1 MALAQRRNG
10 IQASIWPGFVDA
22 MTALLLVLMFVLT
35 IFMVVQAVLRETI
48 TGQENELNEL
58 GAEFGALATAL
69 GLATSQR
76 DDLRLELGSLRAT
89 LSQAED
95 DIDARDA
102 RIRDFEARVAAL
114 LVQQSETQ
122 ARITS
127 LQGENVQ
134 ILSEKEALDLALA
147 VARDEISA
155 GEQAARLAAA
165 RREALEALI
174 ADLRAENTETT
185 ALLSQTEQAL
195 TDAQQE
201 LSDAEIAR
209 IADAQAAAA
218 LRARLEAAQDE
229 LTATTL
235 ALEAKRQE
243 AEDTLTL
250 LAATQ
255 ETRDDL
261 NARLAQALLDLE
273 QTDAK
278 LGALQDRVD
287 ADTASVQSELSALL
301 AAKLAAENEAA
312 LRLTEAQQRAALL
325 AATQE
330 TRDDL
335 NARLAQALL
344 DLEQTDAKLGALQDR
359 VDADTASVQSELSAL
374 LAAKLAAENEAA
386 LRLTEAQQRAALLA
400 EANEELSLVETQSA
414 EDQRKITLL
423 NQQIGELRS
432 QLSSLQGIL
441 DAAAEADT
449 QADIQIQTLGQNLNA
464 ALARAATEERKR
476 RRLEEAERKRLEA
489 EAVDLAKYR
498 SDFFAQLR
506 DLLDGQ
512 DGVRIEGDRFV
523 FSSEVLFAQGQAD
536 LSPDGEAE
544 IAKVARILRDIAGDI
559 PYGIDWVIRV
569 DGHTDDLPLSGLGEF
584 RNNWELSQ
592 ARALSVVLYMVNF
605 LGLPPDRLT
614 ANGFGQYQPVNPADT
629 DAARAQNR
637 RIELKLTEK

>member
-1 MALAQRRNG
+1 MALAQRRND

-58 GAEFGALATAL
+58 GAEVGALSAAL

-76 DDLRLELGSLRAT
+76 DYLRVELGSLRAT

-95 DIDARDA
+95 DIDARDS
-102 RIRDFEARVAAL
+102 RIRDFEAQVAAL
-114 LVQQSETQ
+114 LVQQSQTQ
-122 ARITS
+122 AQITA
-127 LQGENVQ
+127 LQGENAQ
-134 ILSEKEALDLALA
+134 ILSDKEALDLALA
-147 VARDEISA
+147 AARDEISA

-273 QTDAK
+273 QTDAEF
-278 LGALQDRVD
+278 GALQDRVD
-287 ADTASVQSELSALL
+287 ADTASVQAELSALL
-301 AAKLAAENEAA
+301 AAKL
-312 LRLTEAQQRAALL
+312 T
-325 AATQE
+325 
-330 TRDDL
+330 
-335 NARLAQALL
+335 
-344 DLEQTDAKLGALQDR
+344 
-359 VDADTASVQSELSAL
+359 
-374 LAAKLAAENEAA
+374 AENEAA

-400 EANEELSLVETQSA
+400 EANEELSLVEAQSA

-441 DAAAEADT
+441 DAAAEADA

-536 LSPDGEAE
+536 LSADGEAE

-559 PYGIDWVIRV
+559 PDGIDWVIRV
-569 DGHTDDLPLSGLGEF
+569 DGHTDDIPLSGLGEF

-605 LGLPPDRLT
+605 LGLPPDRLA

-629 DAARAQNR
+629 DVARAQNR

>member
-58 GAEFGALATAL
+58 GAEVGALSAAL

-76 DDLRLELGSLRAT
+76 DDLRVELGSLRAT

-102 RIRDFEARVAAL
+102 RIRDFEAQVAAL
-114 LVQQSETQ
+114 LVQQSQTQ
-122 ARITS
+122 AQITA
-127 LQGENVQ
+127 LQGENAQ
-134 ILSEKEALDLALA
+134 ILSDKEALDLALA
-147 VARDEISA
+147 AARDEISA

-243 AEDTLTL
+243 AEDTLTV

-273 QTDAK
+273 QTDAE

-287 ADTASVQSELSALL
+287 ADAASVQA
-301 AAKLAAENEAA
+301 
-312 LRLTEAQQRAALL
+312 
-325 AATQE
+325 
-330 TRDDL
+330 
-335 NARLAQALL
+335 
-344 DLEQTDAKLGALQDR
+344 
-359 VDADTASVQSELSAL
+359 ELSAL

-400 EANEELSLVETQSA
+400 EANEELSVFEAQSA

-441 DAAAEADT
+441 DAAAEADA

-536 LSPDGEAE
+536 LSADGEAE

-559 PYGIDWVIRV
+559 PDGIDWVIRV
-569 DGHTDDLPLSGLGEF
+569 DGHTDDIPLSGLGEF

-605 LGLPPDRLT
+605 LGLPPDRLA

>member
-58 GAEFGALATAL
+58 GAEVGALSAAL

-76 DDLRLELGSLRAT
+76 DDLRVELGSLRAT

-102 RIRDFEARVAAL
+102 RIRDFEAQVAAL
-114 LVQQSETQ
+114 LVQQSQTQ
-122 ARITS
+122 AQITA
-127 LQGENVQ
+127 LQGENAQ
-134 ILSEKEALDLALA
+134 ILSDKEALDLALA
-147 VARDEISA
+147 AARDEISA

-243 AEDTLTL
+243 AEDTLTV

-273 QTDAK
+273 QTDAE

-287 ADTASVQSELSALL
+287 ADAASVQAELSALL
-301 AAKLAAENEAA
+301 AAKLAAEN
-312 LRLTEAQQRAALL
+312 Q
-325 AATQE
+325 
-330 TRDDL
+330 
-335 NARLAQALL
+335 
-344 DLEQTDAKLGALQDR
+344 
-359 VDADTASVQSELSAL
+359 
-374 LAAKLAAENEAA
+374 AA

-400 EANEELSLVETQSA
+400 EANEELSVVEAQSA

-441 DAAAEADT
+441 DAAAEADA

-536 LSPDGEAE
+536 LSADGEAE

-559 PYGIDWVIRV
+559 PDGIDWVIRV
-569 DGHTDDLPLSGLGEF
+569 DGHTDDIPLSGLGEF

-605 LGLPPDRLT
+605 LGLPPDRLA

>member
-48 TGQENELNEL
+48 TGQENELSEL
-58 GAEFGALATAL
+58 GAEVGALSAAL

-76 DDLRLELGSLRAT
+76 DDLRVELGSLRAT

-102 RIRDFEARVAAL
+102 RIRDFEAQVAAL
-114 LVQQSETQ
+114 LVQQSQTQ
-122 ARITS
+122 AQITA
-127 LQGENVQ
+127 LQGENAQ
-134 ILSEKEALDLALA
+134 ILSDKEALDLALA
-147 VARDEISA
+147 AARDEISA

-165 RREALEALI
+165 RRDALEALI

-243 AEDTLTL
+243 AEDTLTV

-255 ETRDDL
+255 QTRDDL

-273 QTDAK
+273 QTDAE

-287 ADTASVQSELSALL
+287 ADTASVQA
-301 AAKLAAENEAA
+301 
-312 LRLTEAQQRAALL
+312 
-325 AATQE
+325 
-330 TRDDL
+330 
-335 NARLAQALL
+335 
-344 DLEQTDAKLGALQDR
+344 
-359 VDADTASVQSELSAL
+359 ELSAL

-400 EANEELSLVETQSA
+400 EANEELSVVEAQSA

-441 DAAAEADT
+441 DAAAEADA

-536 LSPDGEAE
+536 LSADGEAE

-559 PYGIDWVIRV
+559 PDGIDWVIRV
-569 DGHTDDLPLSGLGEF
+569 DGHTDDIPLSGLGEF

-605 LGLPPDRLT
+605 LGLPPDRLA

-629 DAARAQNR
+629 DVARAQNR

>member
-48 TGQENELNEL
+48 TGQENELSEL
-58 GAEFGALATAL
+58 GAEVGALSAAL

-76 DDLRLELGSLRAT
+76 DDLRVELGSLRAT

-95 DIDARDA
+95 DIDARDS
-102 RIRDFEARVAAL
+102 RIRDFEAQVAAL
-114 LVQQSETQ
+114 LVQQSQTQ
-122 ARITS
+122 AQITA
-127 LQGENVQ
+127 LQGENAQ
-134 ILSEKEALDLALA
+134 ILSDKEALDLALA
-147 VARDEISA
+147 AARDEISA

-273 QTDAK
+273 QTDAEF
-278 LGALQDRVD
+278 GALQDRVD
-287 ADTASVQSELSALL
+287 ADTASVQAELSALL
-301 AAKLAAENEAA
+301 AAKL
-312 LRLTEAQQRAALL
+312 T
-325 AATQE
+325 
-330 TRDDL
+330 
-335 NARLAQALL
+335 
-344 DLEQTDAKLGALQDR
+344 
-359 VDADTASVQSELSAL
+359 
-374 LAAKLAAENEAA
+374 AENEAA

-400 EANEELSLVETQSA
+400 EANEELSLVEAQSA

-441 DAAAEADT
+441 DAAAEADA

-536 LSPDGEAE
+536 LSADGEAE

-559 PYGIDWVIRV
+559 PDGIDWVIRV
-569 DGHTDDLPLSGLGEF
+569 DGHTDDIPLSGLGEF

-605 LGLPPDRLT
+605 LGLPPDRLA

-629 DAARAQNR
+629 DVARAQNR

>member
-58 GAEFGALATAL
+58 GAEVGALSAAL

-76 DDLRLELGSLRAT
+76 DDLRVEVGSLRAT

-102 RIRDFEARVAAL
+102 RIRDFEAQVAAL
-114 LVQQSETQ
+114 LVQQSQTQ
-122 ARITS
+122 AQITA
-127 LQGENVQ
+127 LQGENAQ
-134 ILSEKEALDLALA
+134 ILSDKEALDLALA
-147 VARDEISA
+147 AARDEISA

-185 ALLSQTEQAL
+185 ALLGQTEQAL

-243 AEDTLTL
+243 AEDTLTV

-273 QTDAK
+273 QTDAE

-287 ADTASVQSELSALL
+287 ADAASVQAELSALL
-301 AAKLAAENEAA
+301 AAKLAAENEA
-312 LRLTEAQQRAALL
+312 
-325 AATQE
+325 
-330 TRDDL
+330 
-335 NARLAQALL
+335 
-344 DLEQTDAKLGALQDR
+344 
-359 VDADTASVQSELSAL
+359 V
-374 LAAKLAAENEAA
+374 

-400 EANEELSLVETQSA
+400 EANEELSVVEAQSA

-441 DAAAEADT
+441 DAAAEADA

-536 LSPDGEAE
+536 LSADGEAE

-559 PYGIDWVIRV
+559 PDGIDWVIRV
-569 DGHTDDLPLSGLGEF
+569 DGHTDDIPLSGLGEF

-605 LGLPPDRLT
+605 LGLPPDRLA

>member
-48 TGQENELNEL
+48 TGQENELSEL
-58 GAEFGALATAL
+58 GAEVGALSAAL

-76 DDLRLELGSLRAT
+76 DYLRVELGSLRAT

-95 DIDARDA
+95 DIDARDS
-102 RIRDFEARVAAL
+102 RIRDFEAQVAAL
-114 LVQQSETQ
+114 LVQQSQTQ
-122 ARITS
+122 AQITA
-127 LQGENVQ
+127 LQGENAQ
-134 ILSEKEALDLALA
+134 ILSDKEALDLALA
-147 VARDEISA
+147 AARDEISA

-165 RREALEALI
+165 RRDALEALI

-261 NARLAQALLDLE
+261 NARLAQALLNLE
-273 QTDAK
+273 QTDAEF
-278 LGALQDRVD
+278 GALQDRVD
-287 ADTASVQSELSALL
+287 ADTASVQAELSALL
-301 AAKLAAENEAA
+301 AAKL
-312 LRLTEAQQRAALL
+312 T
-325 AATQE
+325 
-330 TRDDL
+330 
-335 NARLAQALL
+335 
-344 DLEQTDAKLGALQDR
+344 
-359 VDADTASVQSELSAL
+359 
-374 LAAKLAAENEAA
+374 AENEAA

-400 EANEELSLVETQSA
+400 EANEELSLVEAQSA

-441 DAAAEADT
+441 DAAAEADA

-536 LSPDGEAE
+536 LSADGEAE

-559 PYGIDWVIRV
+559 PDGIDWVIRV
-569 DGHTDDLPLSGLGEF
+569 DGHTDDIPLSGLGEF

-605 LGLPPDRLT
+605 LGLPPDRLA

-629 DAARAQNR
+629 DVARAQNR

>member
-48 TGQENELNEL
+48 TGQENELSEL
-58 GAEFGALATAL
+58 GAEVGALSAAL

-76 DDLRLELGSLRAT
+76 DYLRVELGSLRAT

-95 DIDARDA
+95 DIDARDS
-102 RIRDFEARVAAL
+102 RIRDFEAQVAAL
-114 LVQQSETQ
+114 LVQQSQTQ
-122 ARITS
+122 AQITA
-127 LQGENVQ
+127 LQGENAQ
-134 ILSEKEALDLALA
+134 ILSDKEALDLALA
-147 VARDEISA
+147 AARDEISA

-273 QTDAK
+273 QTDAEF
-278 LGALQDRVD
+278 GALQDRVD
-287 ADTASVQSELSALL
+287 ADTASVQAELSALL
-301 AAKLAAENEAA
+301 AAKL
-312 LRLTEAQQRAALL
+312 T
-325 AATQE
+325 
-330 TRDDL
+330 
-335 NARLAQALL
+335 
-344 DLEQTDAKLGALQDR
+344 
-359 VDADTASVQSELSAL
+359 
-374 LAAKLAAENEAA
+374 AENEAA

-400 EANEELSLVETQSA
+400 EANEELSLVEAQSA

-441 DAAAEADT
+441 DAAAEADA

-536 LSPDGEAE
+536 LSADGEAE

-559 PYGIDWVIRV
+559 PDGIDWVIRV
-569 DGHTDDLPLSGLGEF
+569 DGHTDDIPLSGLGEF

-605 LGLPPDRLT
+605 LGLPPDRLA

-629 DAARAQNR
+629 DVARAQNR

>member
-58 GAEFGALATAL
+58 GAEVGALSAAL

-76 DDLRLELGSLRAT
+76 DDLRVELGSLRAT

-102 RIRDFEARVAAL
+102 RIRDFEAQVAAL
-114 LVQQSETQ
+114 LVQQSQTQ
-122 ARITS
+122 AQITA
-127 LQGENVQ
+127 LQGENAQ
-134 ILSEKEALDLALA
+134 ILSDKEALDLALA
-147 VARDEISA
+147 AARDEISA

-243 AEDTLTL
+243 AEDTLTV

-273 QTDAK
+273 QTDAE

-287 ADTASVQSELSALL
+287 ADAGSVQA
-301 AAKLAAENEAA
+301 
-312 LRLTEAQQRAALL
+312 
-325 AATQE
+325 
-330 TRDDL
+330 
-335 NARLAQALL
+335 
-344 DLEQTDAKLGALQDR
+344 
-359 VDADTASVQSELSAL
+359 ELSAL

-400 EANEELSLVETQSA
+400 EANEELSVFEAQSA

-441 DAAAEADT
+441 DAAAEADA

-536 LSPDGEAE
+536 LSADGEAE

-559 PYGIDWVIRV
+559 PDGIDWVIRV
-569 DGHTDDLPLSGLGEF
+569 DGHTDDIPLSGLGEF

-605 LGLPPDRLT
+605 LGLPPDRLA

>member
-325 AATQE
+325 A
-330 TRDDL
+330 
-335 NARLAQALL
+335 
-344 DLEQTDAKLGALQDR
+344 
-359 VDADTASVQSELSAL
+359 
-374 LAAKLAAENEAA
+374 
-386 LRLTEAQQRAALLA
+386 

-441 DAAAEADT
+441 DAAAEADA

-559 PYGIDWVIRV
+559 PDGIDWVIRV

-592 ARALSVVLYMVNF
+592 ARALSVVLHMVNF

>member
-58 GAEFGALATAL
+58 GAEVGALSAAL

-76 DDLRLELGSLRAT
+76 DDLRVEVGSLRAT

-102 RIRDFEARVAAL
+102 RIRDFEAQVAAL
-114 LVQQSETQ
+114 LVQQSQTQ
-122 ARITS
+122 AQITV
-127 LQGENVQ
+127 LQGENTQ
-134 ILSEKEALDLALA
+134 ILSDKEALDLALA
-147 VARDEISA
+147 AARDEISA

-185 ALLSQTEQAL
+185 ALLGQTEQAL

-243 AEDTLTL
+243 AEDTLTV

-273 QTDAK
+273 QTDAE

-287 ADTASVQSELSALL
+287 ADAASVQAELSALL
-301 AAKLAAENEAA
+301 AAKLAAENEA
-312 LRLTEAQQRAALL
+312 
-325 AATQE
+325 
-330 TRDDL
+330 
-335 NARLAQALL
+335 
-344 DLEQTDAKLGALQDR
+344 
-359 VDADTASVQSELSAL
+359 V
-374 LAAKLAAENEAA
+374 

-400 EANEELSLVETQSA
+400 EANEELSVVEAQSA

-441 DAAAEADT
+441 DAAAEADA

-536 LSPDGEAE
+536 LSADGEAE

-559 PYGIDWVIRV
+559 PDGIDWVIRV
-569 DGHTDDLPLSGLGEF
+569 DGHTDDIPLSGLGEF

-605 LGLPPDRLT
+605 LGLPPDRLA

>member
-58 GAEFGALATAL
+58 GAEVGALSAAL

-76 DDLRLELGSLRAT
+76 DDLRVELGSLRAT

-102 RIRDFEARVAAL
+102 RIRDFEAQVAAL
-114 LVQQSETQ
+114 LVQQSQTQ
-122 ARITS
+122 AQITA
-127 LQGENVQ
+127 LQGENAQ
-134 ILSEKEALDLALA
+134 ILSDKEALDLALA
-147 VARDEISA
+147 AARDEISA

-243 AEDTLTL
+243 AEDTLTV

-273 QTDAK
+273 QTDAE

-287 ADTASVQSELSALL
+287 ADAASVQAELSALL
-301 AAKLAAENEAA
+301 AAKLAAENEA
-312 LRLTEAQQRAALL
+312 
-325 AATQE
+325 
-330 TRDDL
+330 
-335 NARLAQALL
+335 
-344 DLEQTDAKLGALQDR
+344 
-359 VDADTASVQSELSAL
+359 V
-374 LAAKLAAENEAA
+374 

-400 EANEELSLVETQSA
+400 EANEELSVVEAQSA

-441 DAAAEADT
+441 DAAAEADA

-536 LSPDGEAE
+536 LSADGEAE

-559 PYGIDWVIRV
+559 PDGIDWVIRV
-569 DGHTDDLPLSGLGEF
+569 DGHTDDIPLSGLGEF

-605 LGLPPDRLT
+605 LGLPPDRLA

>member
-58 GAEFGALATAL
+58 GAEVGALSAAL

-76 DDLRLELGSLRAT
+76 DDLRVEVGSLRAT

-102 RIRDFEARVAAL
+102 RIRDFEAQVAAL
-114 LVQQSETQ
+114 LVQQSQTQ
-122 ARITS
+122 AQITV
-127 LQGENVQ
+127 LQGENTQ
-134 ILSEKEALDLALA
+134 ILSDKEALDLALA
-147 VARDEISA
+147 AARDEISA

-185 ALLSQTEQAL
+185 ALLGQTEQAL

-243 AEDTLTL
+243 AEDTLTV

-273 QTDAK
+273 QTDAE

-287 ADTASVQSELSALL
+287 ADAASVQA
-301 AAKLAAENEAA
+301 
-312 LRLTEAQQRAALL
+312 
-325 AATQE
+325 
-330 TRDDL
+330 
-335 NARLAQALL
+335 
-344 DLEQTDAKLGALQDR
+344 
-359 VDADTASVQSELSAL
+359 ELSAL

-400 EANEELSLVETQSA
+400 EANEELSVFEAQSA

-441 DAAAEADT
+441 DAAAEADA

-536 LSPDGEAE
+536 LSADGEAE

-559 PYGIDWVIRV
+559 PDGIDWVIRV
-569 DGHTDDLPLSGLGEF
+569 DGHTDDIPLSGLGEF

-605 LGLPPDRLT
+605 LGLPPDRLA

-637 RIELKLTEK
+637 RIELKFTEK

>member
-48 TGQENELNEL
+48 TGQENELSEL
-58 GAEFGALATAL
+58 GAEVGALSAAL

-76 DDLRLELGSLRAT
+76 DDLRVELGSLRAT

-102 RIRDFEARVAAL
+102 RIRDFEAQVAAL
-114 LVQQSETQ
+114 LVQQSQTQ
-122 ARITS
+122 AQITA
-127 LQGENVQ
+127 LQGENAQ
-134 ILSEKEALDLALA
+134 ILSDKEALDLALA
-147 VARDEISA
+147 AARDEISA

-165 RREALEALI
+165 RLEALEALI

-273 QTDAK
+273 QTDAE

-287 ADTASVQSELSALL
+287 ADTASVQA
-301 AAKLAAENEAA
+301 
-312 LRLTEAQQRAALL
+312 
-325 AATQE
+325 
-330 TRDDL
+330 
-335 NARLAQALL
+335 
-344 DLEQTDAKLGALQDR
+344 
-359 VDADTASVQSELSAL
+359 ELSAL

-400 EANEELSLVETQSA
+400 EANEELSLVEAQSA

-441 DAAAEADT
+441 DAAAEADA

-536 LSPDGEAE
+536 LSADGEAE

-559 PYGIDWVIRV
+559 PDGIDWVIRV
-569 DGHTDDLPLSGLGEF
+569 DGHTDDIPLSGLGEF
-584 RNNWELSQ
+584 SNNWELSQ

-605 LGLPPDRLT
+605 LGLPPDRLA
-614 ANGFGQYQPVNPADT
+614 ANGFGQFQPVNPADT

>member
-48 TGQENELNEL
+48 TGQENELSEL
-58 GAEFGALATAL
+58 GAEVGALSAAL

-76 DDLRLELGSLRAT
+76 DDLRVELGSLRAT

-102 RIRDFEARVAAL
+102 RIRDFEAQVAAL
-114 LVQQSETQ
+114 LVQQSQTQ
-122 ARITS
+122 AQITA
-127 LQGENVQ
+127 LQGENAQ
-134 ILSEKEALDLALA
+134 ILSDKEALDLALA
-147 VARDEISA
+147 AARDEISA

-165 RREALEALI
+165 RLEALEALI
-174 ADLRAENTETT
+174 ADLRAENTETI

-218 LRARLEAAQDE
+218 LRARLATAQDE

-273 QTDAK
+273 QTDAE

-287 ADTASVQSELSALL
+287 ADTASVQA
-301 AAKLAAENEAA
+301 
-312 LRLTEAQQRAALL
+312 
-325 AATQE
+325 
-330 TRDDL
+330 
-335 NARLAQALL
+335 
-344 DLEQTDAKLGALQDR
+344 
-359 VDADTASVQSELSAL
+359 ELSAL

-400 EANEELSLVETQSA
+400 EANEELSLVEAQSA

-441 DAAAEADT
+441 DAAAEADA

-536 LSPDGEAE
+536 LSADGEAE

-559 PYGIDWVIRV
+559 PDGIDWVIRV
-569 DGHTDDLPLSGLGEF
+569 DGHTDDIPLSGLGEF
-584 RNNWELSQ
+584 SNNWELSQ

-605 LGLPPDRLT
+605 LGLPPDRLA
-614 ANGFGQYQPVNPADT
+614 ANGFGQFQPVNPADT

>member
-58 GAEFGALATAL
+58 GAEVGALSAAL

-76 DDLRLELGSLRAT
+76 DDLRVEVGSLRAT

-102 RIRDFEARVAAL
+102 RIRDFEAQVAAL
-114 LVQQSETQ
+114 LVQQSQTQ
-122 ARITS
+122 AQITA
-127 LQGENVQ
+127 LQGENAQ
-134 ILSEKEALDLALA
+134 ILSDKEALDLALA
-147 VARDEISA
+147 AARDEISA

-243 AEDTLTL
+243 AEDTLTV

-273 QTDAK
+273 QTDAE

-287 ADTASVQSELSALL
+287 ADAASVQAELSALL
-301 AAKLAAENEAA
+301 AAKLAAENEA
-312 LRLTEAQQRAALL
+312 
-325 AATQE
+325 
-330 TRDDL
+330 
-335 NARLAQALL
+335 
-344 DLEQTDAKLGALQDR
+344 
-359 VDADTASVQSELSAL
+359 V
-374 LAAKLAAENEAA
+374 

-400 EANEELSLVETQSA
+400 EANEELSVVEAQSA

-441 DAAAEADT
+441 DAAAEADA

-512 DGVRIEGDRFV
+512 DGGRIEGDRFV

-536 LSPDGEAE
+536 LSADGEAE

-559 PYGIDWVIRV
+559 PDGIDWVIRV
-569 DGHTDDLPLSGLGEF
+569 DGHTDDIPLSGLGEF

-605 LGLPPDRLT
+605 LGLPPDRLA

>member
-48 TGQENELNEL
+48 TGQENELSEL
-58 GAEFGALATAL
+58 GAEVGALSAAL

-76 DDLRLELGSLRAT
+76 DDLRVELGSLRAT

-102 RIRDFEARVAAL
+102 RIRDFEAQVAAL
-114 LVQQSETQ
+114 LVQQSQTQ
-122 ARITS
+122 AQITA
-127 LQGENVQ
+127 LQSENAQ
-134 ILSEKEALDLALA
+134 ILSDKEALDLALA
-147 VARDEISA
+147 AARDEISA

-165 RREALEALI
+165 RRDALEALI

-261 NARLAQALLDLE
+261 NARLAQALLNLE
-273 QTDAK
+273 QTDAEF
-278 LGALQDRVD
+278 GALQNRVD
-287 ADTASVQSELSALL
+287 ADTASVQAELSALL
-301 AAKLAAENEAA
+301 AAKL
-312 LRLTEAQQRAALL
+312 T
-325 AATQE
+325 
-330 TRDDL
+330 
-335 NARLAQALL
+335 
-344 DLEQTDAKLGALQDR
+344 
-359 VDADTASVQSELSAL
+359 
-374 LAAKLAAENEAA
+374 AENEAA

-400 EANEELSLVETQSA
+400 EANKELSLVEAQSA

-441 DAAAEADT
+441 DAAAEADA

-536 LSPDGEAE
+536 LSADGEAE

-559 PYGIDWVIRV
+559 PDGIDWVIRV
-569 DGHTDDLPLSGLGEF
+569 DGHTDDIPLSGLGEF

-605 LGLPPDRLT
+605 LGLPPDRLA

-629 DAARAQNR
+629 DVARAQNR

>member
-58 GAEFGALATAL
+58 GAEVGALSAAL

-76 DDLRLELGSLRAT
+76 DDLRVELGSLRAT

-95 DIDARDA
+95 DIDAQDA
-102 RIRDFEARVAAL
+102 RIRDFEAQVAAL
-114 LVQQSETQ
+114 LVQQSQTQ
-122 ARITS
+122 AQITA
-127 LQGENVQ
+127 LKGENAQ
-134 ILSEKEALDLALA
+134 ILSDKEALDLALA
-147 VARDEISA
+147 AARDEISA

-185 ALLSQTEQAL
+185 ALLSQTEQDL

-243 AEDTLTL
+243 AEDTLTV

-255 ETRDDL
+255 QTRDDL

-273 QTDAK
+273 QTDAE

-287 ADTASVQSELSALL
+287 ADTASVQA
-301 AAKLAAENEAA
+301 
-312 LRLTEAQQRAALL
+312 
-325 AATQE
+325 
-330 TRDDL
+330 
-335 NARLAQALL
+335 
-344 DLEQTDAKLGALQDR
+344 
-359 VDADTASVQSELSAL
+359 ELSAL

-400 EANEELSLVETQSA
+400 EANEELSVVEAQSA

-441 DAAAEADT
+441 DAAAEADA

-476 RRLEEAERKRLEA
+476 RSLEEAERKRLEA

-536 LSPDGEAE
+536 LSADGEAE
-544 IAKVARILRDIAGDI
+544 IAKVARILRNIAGDI
-559 PYGIDWVIRV
+559 PDGIDWVIRV
-569 DGHTDDLPLSGLGEF
+569 DGHTDDIPLSGLGEF

-605 LGLPPDRLT
+605 LGLPPDRLA

>member
-58 GAEFGALATAL
+58 GAEVGALSAAL

-76 DDLRLELGSLRAT
+76 DDLRVELGSLRAT

-102 RIRDFEARVAAL
+102 RIRDFEAQVAAL
-114 LVQQSETQ
+114 LVQQSQTQ
-122 ARITS
+122 AQITA
-127 LQGENVQ
+127 LKGENAQ
-134 ILSEKEALDLALA
+134 ILSDKEALDLALA
-147 VARDEISA
+147 AARDEISA

-185 ALLSQTEQAL
+185 ALLGQTEQAL

-243 AEDTLTL
+243 AEDTLTV

-273 QTDAK
+273 QTDAE

-287 ADTASVQSELSALL
+287 ADAASVQAELSALL
-301 AAKLAAENEAA
+301 AAKLAAENEA
-312 LRLTEAQQRAALL
+312 
-325 AATQE
+325 
-330 TRDDL
+330 
-335 NARLAQALL
+335 
-344 DLEQTDAKLGALQDR
+344 
-359 VDADTASVQSELSAL
+359 V
-374 LAAKLAAENEAA
+374 

-400 EANEELSLVETQSA
+400 EANEELSVVEAQSA

-441 DAAAEADT
+441 DAAAEADA

-536 LSPDGEAE
+536 LSADGEAE

-559 PYGIDWVIRV
+559 PDGIDWVIRV
-569 DGHTDDLPLSGLGEF
+569 DGHTDDIPLSGLGEF

-605 LGLPPDRLT
+605 LGLPPDRLA

>member
-58 GAEFGALATAL
+58 GAEVGALSAAL

-76 DDLRLELGSLRAT
+76 DDLRVELGSLRAT

-102 RIRDFEARVAAL
+102 RIRDFEAQVAAL
-114 LVQQSETQ
+114 LVQQSQTQ
-122 ARITS
+122 AQITA
-127 LQGENVQ
+127 LQGENAQ
-134 ILSEKEALDLALA
+134 ILSDKEALDLALA
-147 VARDEISA
+147 AARDEISA

-165 RREALEALI
+165 RRDALEALI
-174 ADLRAENTETT
+174 TDLRAENTETI
-185 ALLSQTEQAL
+185 ALLGQTEQAL

-218 LRARLEAAQDE
+218 LRARLEVAQDE

-243 AEDTLTL
+243 AEDTLTV

-273 QTDAK
+273 QTDAE

-287 ADTASVQSELSALL
+287 ADAASVQAELSALL
-301 AAKLAAENEAA
+301 AAKLAAEN
-312 LRLTEAQQRAALL
+312 Q
-325 AATQE
+325 
-330 TRDDL
+330 
-335 NARLAQALL
+335 
-344 DLEQTDAKLGALQDR
+344 
-359 VDADTASVQSELSAL
+359 
-374 LAAKLAAENEAA
+374 AA

-400 EANEELSLVETQSA
+400 EANEELSVVEAQSA

-441 DAAAEADT
+441 DAAAEADA

-536 LSPDGEAE
+536 LSADGEAE
-544 IAKVARILRDIAGDI
+544 IAKVARILRDISGDI
-559 PYGIDWVIRV
+559 PDGIDWVIRV
-569 DGHTDDLPLSGLGEF
+569 DGHTDDIPLSGLGEF

-605 LGLPPDRLT
+605 LGLPPDRLA

>member
-58 GAEFGALATAL
+58 GAEVGALSAAL

-76 DDLRLELGSLRAT
+76 DDLRVEVGSLRAT

-102 RIRDFEARVAAL
+102 RIRDFEAQVAAL
-114 LVQQSETQ
+114 LVQQSQTQ
-122 ARITS
+122 AQITV
-127 LQGENVQ
+127 LQGENTQ
-134 ILSEKEALDLALA
+134 ILSDKEALDLALA
-147 VARDEISA
+147 AARDEISA

-185 ALLSQTEQAL
+185 ALLGQTEQAL

-243 AEDTLTL
+243 AEDTLTV

-273 QTDAK
+273 QTDAE

-287 ADTASVQSELSALL
+287 ADAACVQAELSALL
-301 AAKLAAENEAA
+301 AAKLAAENEA
-312 LRLTEAQQRAALL
+312 
-325 AATQE
+325 
-330 TRDDL
+330 
-335 NARLAQALL
+335 
-344 DLEQTDAKLGALQDR
+344 
-359 VDADTASVQSELSAL
+359 V
-374 LAAKLAAENEAA
+374 

-400 EANEELSLVETQSA
+400 EANEELSVVEAQSA

-441 DAAAEADT
+441 DAAAEADA

-536 LSPDGEAE
+536 LSADGEAE

-559 PYGIDWVIRV
+559 PDGIDWVIRV
-569 DGHTDDLPLSGLGEF
+569 DGHTDDIPLSGLGEF

-605 LGLPPDRLT
+605 LGLPPDRLA

>member
-58 GAEFGALATAL
+58 GAEVGALSAAL

-76 DDLRLELGSLRAT
+76 DDLRVELGSLRAT

-102 RIRDFEARVAAL
+102 RIRDFEAQVAAL
-114 LVQQSETQ
+114 LVQQSQTQ
-122 ARITS
+122 AQITA
-127 LQGENVQ
+127 LQGENAQ
-134 ILSEKEALDLALA
+134 ILSDKEALDLALA
-147 VARDEISA
+147 AARDEISA

-174 ADLRAENTETT
+174 ANLRAENTETT
-185 ALLSQTEQAL
+185 ALLGQTEQAL

-243 AEDTLTL
+243 AEDTLTV

-273 QTDAK
+273 QTDAE

-287 ADTASVQSELSALL
+287 ADAASVQA
-301 AAKLAAENEAA
+301 
-312 LRLTEAQQRAALL
+312 
-325 AATQE
+325 
-330 TRDDL
+330 
-335 NARLAQALL
+335 
-344 DLEQTDAKLGALQDR
+344 
-359 VDADTASVQSELSAL
+359 ELSAL

-400 EANEELSLVETQSA
+400 EANEELSVVEAQSA

-441 DAAAEADT
+441 DAAAEADA

-536 LSPDGEAE
+536 LSADGEAE

-559 PYGIDWVIRV
+559 PDGIDWVIRV
-569 DGHTDDLPLSGLGEF
+569 DGHTDDIPLSGLGEF

-605 LGLPPDRLT
+605 LGLPPDRLA

>member
-58 GAEFGALATAL
+58 GAEVGALSAAL

-76 DDLRLELGSLRAT
+76 DDLRVEVGSLRAT

-102 RIRDFEARVAAL
+102 RIRDFEAQVAAL
-114 LVQQSETQ
+114 LVQQSQTQ
-122 ARITS
+122 AQITV
-127 LQGENVQ
+127 LQGENTQ
-134 ILSEKEALDLALA
+134 ILSDKEALDLALA
-147 VARDEISA
+147 AARDEISA

-185 ALLSQTEQAL
+185 ALLGQTEQAL

-243 AEDTLTL
+243 AEDTLTV

-273 QTDAK
+273 QTDAE

-287 ADTASVQSELSALL
+287 ADAASVQAELSALL
-301 AAKLAAENEAA
+301 AAKLAAENEA
-312 LRLTEAQQRAALL
+312 
-325 AATQE
+325 
-330 TRDDL
+330 
-335 NARLAQALL
+335 
-344 DLEQTDAKLGALQDR
+344 
-359 VDADTASVQSELSAL
+359 V
-374 LAAKLAAENEAA
+374 

-400 EANEELSLVETQSA
+400 EANEELSVFEAQSA

-441 DAAAEADT
+441 DAAAEADA

-536 LSPDGEAE
+536 LSADGEAE

-559 PYGIDWVIRV
+559 PDGIDWVIRV
-569 DGHTDDLPLSGLGEF
+569 DGHTDDIPLSGLGEF

-605 LGLPPDRLT
+605 LGLPPDRLA

>member
-325 AATQE
+325 A
-330 TRDDL
+330 
-335 NARLAQALL
+335 
-344 DLEQTDAKLGALQDR
+344 
-359 VDADTASVQSELSAL
+359 
-374 LAAKLAAENEAA
+374 
-386 LRLTEAQQRAALLA
+386 

-512 DGVRIEGDRFV
+512 DGVRIAGDRFV

-559 PYGIDWVIRV
+559 PDGIDWVIRV

-605 LGLPPDRLT
+605 LDLPPDRLT

>member
-48 TGQENELNEL
+48 TGQENELSEL
-58 GAEFGALATAL
+58 GAEVGALSAAL

-76 DDLRLELGSLRAT
+76 DDLRVELGSLRAT

-102 RIRDFEARVAAL
+102 RIRDFEAQVAAL
-114 LVQQSETQ
+114 LVQQSQTQ
-122 ARITS
+122 AQITA
-127 LQGENVQ
+127 LQGENAQ
-134 ILSEKEALDLALA
+134 ILSDKEALDLALA
-147 VARDEISA
+147 AARDEISA

-165 RREALEALI
+165 RLEALEALI
-174 ADLRAENTETT
+174 ADLRAENTETI

-218 LRARLEAAQDE
+218 LRARLETAQDE

-273 QTDAK
+273 QTDAE

-287 ADTASVQSELSALL
+287 ADTASVQA
-301 AAKLAAENEAA
+301 
-312 LRLTEAQQRAALL
+312 
-325 AATQE
+325 
-330 TRDDL
+330 
-335 NARLAQALL
+335 
-344 DLEQTDAKLGALQDR
+344 
-359 VDADTASVQSELSAL
+359 ELSAL

-400 EANEELSLVETQSA
+400 EANEELSLVEAQSA

-441 DAAAEADT
+441 DAAAEADA

-536 LSPDGEAE
+536 LSADGEAE

-559 PYGIDWVIRV
+559 PDGIDWVIRV
-569 DGHTDDLPLSGLGEF
+569 DGHTDDIPLSGLGEF
-584 RNNWELSQ
+584 SNNWELSQ

-605 LGLPPDRLT
+605 LGLPPDRLA
-614 ANGFGQYQPVNPADT
+614 ANGFGQFQPVNPADT

>member
-325 AATQE
+325 A
-330 TRDDL
+330 
-335 NARLAQALL
+335 
-344 DLEQTDAKLGALQDR
+344 
-359 VDADTASVQSELSAL
+359 
-374 LAAKLAAENEAA
+374 
-386 LRLTEAQQRAALLA
+386 

-441 DAAAEADT
+441 DAAAEADA

-512 DGVRIEGDRFV
+512 DGVRIAGDRFV

-559 PYGIDWVIRV
+559 PDGIDWVIRV

-605 LGLPPDRLT
+605 LDLPPDRLT

>member
-58 GAEFGALATAL
+58 GAEVGALSAAL

-76 DDLRLELGSLRAT
+76 DDLRVEVGSLRAT

-102 RIRDFEARVAAL
+102 RIRDFEAQVAAF
-114 LVQQSETQ
+114 LVQQSQTQ
-122 ARITS
+122 AQITA
-127 LQGENVQ
+127 LQGENAQ
-134 ILSEKEALDLALA
+134 ILSDKEALDLALA
-147 VARDEISA
+147 AARDEISA

-185 ALLSQTEQAL
+185 ALLGQTEQAL

-243 AEDTLTL
+243 AEDTLTV

-273 QTDAK
+273 QTDAE

-287 ADTASVQSELSALL
+287 ADAASVQAELSALL
-301 AAKLAAENEAA
+301 AAKLAAENEA
-312 LRLTEAQQRAALL
+312 
-325 AATQE
+325 
-330 TRDDL
+330 
-335 NARLAQALL
+335 
-344 DLEQTDAKLGALQDR
+344 
-359 VDADTASVQSELSAL
+359 V
-374 LAAKLAAENEAA
+374 

-400 EANEELSLVETQSA
+400 EANEELSVVEAQSA

-441 DAAAEADT
+441 DAAAEADA

-536 LSPDGEAE
+536 LSADGEAE

-559 PYGIDWVIRV
+559 PDGIDWVIRV
-569 DGHTDDLPLSGLGEF
+569 DGHTDDIPLSGLGEF

-605 LGLPPDRLT
+605 LGLPPDRLA

>member
-58 GAEFGALATAL
+58 GAEVGALSAAL

-76 DDLRLELGSLRAT
+76 DYLRVELGSLRAT

-95 DIDARDA
+95 DIDARDS
-102 RIRDFEARVAAL
+102 RIRDFEAQVAAL
-114 LVQQSETQ
+114 LVQQSQTQ
-122 ARITS
+122 AQITA
-127 LQGENVQ
+127 LQGENAQ
-134 ILSEKEALDLALA
+134 ILSDKEALDLALA
-147 VARDEISA
+147 AARDEISA

-273 QTDAK
+273 QTDAEF
-278 LGALQDRVD
+278 GALQDRVD
-287 ADTASVQSELSALL
+287 ADTASVQAELSALL
-301 AAKLAAENEAA
+301 AAKL
-312 LRLTEAQQRAALL
+312 T
-325 AATQE
+325 
-330 TRDDL
+330 
-335 NARLAQALL
+335 
-344 DLEQTDAKLGALQDR
+344 
-359 VDADTASVQSELSAL
+359 
-374 LAAKLAAENEAA
+374 AENEAA

-400 EANEELSLVETQSA
+400 EANEELSLVEAQSA

-441 DAAAEADT
+441 DAAAEADA

-536 LSPDGEAE
+536 LSADGEAE

-559 PYGIDWVIRV
+559 PDGIDWVIRV
-569 DGHTDDLPLSGLGEF
+569 DGHTDDIPLSGLGEF

-605 LGLPPDRLT
+605 LGLPPDRLA

-629 DAARAQNR
+629 DVARAQNR

>member
-58 GAEFGALATAL
+58 GAEVGALSAAL

-76 DDLRLELGSLRAT
+76 DDLRVELGSLRAT

-102 RIRDFEARVAAL
+102 RIRDFEAQVAAL
-114 LVQQSETQ
+114 LVQQSQTQ
-122 ARITS
+122 AQITA
-127 LQGENVQ
+127 LQGENAQ
-134 ILSEKEALDLALA
+134 ILSDKEALDLALA
-147 VARDEISA
+147 AARDEISA

-218 LRARLEAAQDE
+218 LRARLEAARDE

-243 AEDTLTL
+243 AEDTLTV

-273 QTDAK
+273 QTDAE

-287 ADTASVQSELSALL
+287 ADTASVQAELSALL
-301 AAKLAAENEAA
+301 AAKLAAEN
-312 LRLTEAQQRAALL
+312 Q
-325 AATQE
+325 
-330 TRDDL
+330 
-335 NARLAQALL
+335 
-344 DLEQTDAKLGALQDR
+344 
-359 VDADTASVQSELSAL
+359 
-374 LAAKLAAENEAA
+374 AA

-400 EANEELSLVETQSA
+400 EANEELSVVEAQSA

-441 DAAAEADT
+441 DAAAEADA

-536 LSPDGEAE
+536 LSADGEAE

-559 PYGIDWVIRV
+559 PDGIDWVIRV
-569 DGHTDDLPLSGLGEF
+569 DGHTDDTPLSGLGEF

-605 LGLPPDRLT
+605 LGLPPDRLA

>member
-48 TGQENELNEL
+48 TGQENELSEL
-58 GAEFGALATAL
+58 GAEVGALSAAL

-76 DDLRLELGSLRAT
+76 DDLRVELGSLRAT

-102 RIRDFEARVAAL
+102 RIRDFEAQVAAL
-114 LVQQSETQ
+114 LVQQSQIQ
-122 ARITS
+122 AQITA
-127 LQGENVQ
+127 LQGENAQ
-134 ILSEKEALDLALA
+134 ILSDKEALDLALA
-147 VARDEISA
+147 AARDEISA

-165 RREALEALI
+165 RRDALEALI

-261 NARLAQALLDLE
+261 NARLAQALLNLE
-273 QTDAK
+273 QTDAEF
-278 LGALQDRVD
+278 GALQNRVD
-287 ADTASVQSELSALL
+287 ADTASVQAELSALL
-301 AAKLAAENEAA
+301 AAKL
-312 LRLTEAQQRAALL
+312 T
-325 AATQE
+325 
-330 TRDDL
+330 
-335 NARLAQALL
+335 
-344 DLEQTDAKLGALQDR
+344 
-359 VDADTASVQSELSAL
+359 
-374 LAAKLAAENEAA
+374 AENEAA

-400 EANEELSLVETQSA
+400 EANKELSLVEAQSA

-441 DAAAEADT
+441 DAAAEADA

-536 LSPDGEAE
+536 LSADGEAE

-559 PYGIDWVIRV
+559 PDGIDWVIRV
-569 DGHTDDLPLSGLGEF
+569 DGHTDDIPLSGLGEF

-605 LGLPPDRLT
+605 LGLPPDRLA

-629 DAARAQNR
+629 DVARAQNR

>member
-58 GAEFGALATAL
+58 GAEVGALSAAL

-76 DDLRLELGSLRAT
+76 DDLRVELGSLRAT

-102 RIRDFEARVAAL
+102 RIRDFEAQVAAL
-114 LVQQSETQ
+114 LVQQSQTQ
-122 ARITS
+122 AQITA
-127 LQGENVQ
+127 LQGENAQ
-134 ILSEKEALDLALA
+134 ILSDKEALDLALA
-147 VARDEISA
+147 AARDEISA

-243 AEDTLTL
+243 AEDTLTV

-273 QTDAK
+273 QTDAE

-287 ADTASVQSELSALL
+287 ADAASVQA
-301 AAKLAAENEAA
+301 
-312 LRLTEAQQRAALL
+312 
-325 AATQE
+325 
-330 TRDDL
+330 
-335 NARLAQALL
+335 
-344 DLEQTDAKLGALQDR
+344 
-359 VDADTASVQSELSAL
+359 ELSAL

-400 EANEELSLVETQSA
+400 EANEELSVFEAQSA

-432 QLSSLQGIL
+432 QFSSLQGIL
-441 DAAAEADT
+441 DAAAEADA

-536 LSPDGEAE
+536 LSADGEAE

-559 PYGIDWVIRV
+559 PDGIDWVIRV
-569 DGHTDDLPLSGLGEF
+569 DGHTDDIPLSGLGEF

-605 LGLPPDRLT
+605 LGLPPDRLA

>member
-102 RIRDFEARVAAL
+102 RIRDFEVRVAAL

-243 AEDTLTL
+243 AEDTLT
-250 LAATQ
+250 
-255 ETRDDL
+255 
-261 NARLAQALLDLE
+261 
-273 QTDAK
+273 
-278 LGALQDRVD
+278 
-287 ADTASVQSELSALL
+287 
-301 AAKLAAENEAA
+301 
-312 LRLTEAQQRAALL
+312 LL

>member
-58 GAEFGALATAL
+58 GAEVGALSAAL

-76 DDLRLELGSLRAT
+76 DDLRVEVGSLRAT

-102 RIRDFEARVAAL
+102 RIRDFEAQVAAL
-114 LVQQSETQ
+114 LVQQSQTQ
-122 ARITS
+122 AQITV
-127 LQGENVQ
+127 LQGENTQ
-134 ILSEKEALDLALA
+134 ILSDKEALDLALA
-147 VARDEISA
+147 AARDEISA

-185 ALLSQTEQAL
+185 ALLGQTEQAL

-243 AEDTLTL
+243 AEDTLTV

-273 QTDAK
+273 QTDAE

-287 ADTASVQSELSALL
+287 ADAASVQAELSALL
-301 AAKLAAENEAA
+301 AAKLAAENEA
-312 LRLTEAQQRAALL
+312 
-325 AATQE
+325 
-330 TRDDL
+330 
-335 NARLAQALL
+335 
-344 DLEQTDAKLGALQDR
+344 
-359 VDADTASVQSELSAL
+359 V
-374 LAAKLAAENEAA
+374 

-400 EANEELSLVETQSA
+400 EANEELSVVEAQSA

-441 DAAAEADT
+441 DAAAEADA

-536 LSPDGEAE
+536 LSADGEAE
-544 IAKVARILRDIAGDI
+544 IAKVARILRDIAGDL
-559 PYGIDWVIRV
+559 PDGIDWVIRV
-569 DGHTDDLPLSGLGEF
+569 DGHTDDIPLSGLGEF

-605 LGLPPDRLT
+605 LGLPPDRLA

>member
-1 MALAQRRNG
+1 
-10 IQASIWPGFVDA
+10 VDA

-58 GAEFGALATAL
+58 GAEVGALSAAL

-76 DDLRLELGSLRAT
+76 DYLRVELGSLRAT

-95 DIDARDA
+95 DIDARDS
-102 RIRDFEARVAAL
+102 RIRDFEAQVAAL
-114 LVQQSETQ
+114 LVQQSQTQ
-122 ARITS
+122 AQITA
-127 LQGENVQ
+127 LQGENAQ
-134 ILSEKEALDLALA
+134 ILSDKEALDLALA
-147 VARDEISA
+147 AARDEISA

-273 QTDAK
+273 QTDAEF
-278 LGALQDRVD
+278 GALQDRVD
-287 ADTASVQSELSALL
+287 ADTASVQAELSALL
-301 AAKLAAENEAA
+301 AAKL
-312 LRLTEAQQRAALL
+312 T
-325 AATQE
+325 
-330 TRDDL
+330 
-335 NARLAQALL
+335 
-344 DLEQTDAKLGALQDR
+344 
-359 VDADTASVQSELSAL
+359 
-374 LAAKLAAENEAA
+374 AENEAA

-400 EANEELSLVETQSA
+400 EANEELSLVEAQSA

-441 DAAAEADT
+441 DAAAEADA

-536 LSPDGEAE
+536 LSADGEAE

-559 PYGIDWVIRV
+559 PDGIDWVIRV
-569 DGHTDDLPLSGLGEF
+569 DGHTDDIPLSGLGEF

-605 LGLPPDRLT
+605 LGLPPDRLA

-629 DAARAQNR
+629 DVARAQNR

>member
-48 TGQENELNEL
+48 TGQENELSEL
-58 GAEFGALATAL
+58 GAEVGALSAAL

-76 DDLRLELGSLRAT
+76 DYLRVELGSLRAT

-95 DIDARDA
+95 DIDARDS
-102 RIRDFEARVAAL
+102 RIRDFEAQVAAL
-114 LVQQSETQ
+114 LVQQSQTQ
-122 ARITS
+122 AQITA
-127 LQGENVQ
+127 LQGENAQ
-134 ILSEKEALDLALA
+134 ILSDKEALDLALA
-147 VARDEISA
+147 AARDEISA

-185 ALLSQTEQAL
+185 VLLSQTEQAL

-209 IADAQAAAA
+209 IADAQAAAV

-273 QTDAK
+273 QTDAEF
-278 LGALQDRVD
+278 GALQDRVD
-287 ADTASVQSELSALL
+287 ADTASVQAELSALL
-301 AAKLAAENEAA
+301 AAKL
-312 LRLTEAQQRAALL
+312 T
-325 AATQE
+325 
-330 TRDDL
+330 
-335 NARLAQALL
+335 
-344 DLEQTDAKLGALQDR
+344 
-359 VDADTASVQSELSAL
+359 
-374 LAAKLAAENEAA
+374 AENEAA

-400 EANEELSLVETQSA
+400 EANEELSLVEAQSA

-441 DAAAEADT
+441 DAAAEADA

-536 LSPDGEAE
+536 LSADGEAE

-559 PYGIDWVIRV
+559 PDGIDWVIRV
-569 DGHTDDLPLSGLGEF
+569 DGHTDDIPLSGLGEF

-605 LGLPPDRLT
+605 LGLPPDRLA

-629 DAARAQNR
+629 DVARAQNR

>member
-58 GAEFGALATAL
+58 GAEVGALSAAL

-76 DDLRLELGSLRAT
+76 DDLRVELGSLRAT

-95 DIDARDA
+95 DIDAQDA
-102 RIRDFEARVAAL
+102 RIRDFEAQVAAL
-114 LVQQSETQ
+114 LVQQSQTQ
-122 ARITS
+122 AQITA
-127 LQGENVQ
+127 LKGENAQ
-134 ILSEKEALDLALA
+134 ILSDKEALDLALA
-147 VARDEISA
+147 AARDEISA

-185 ALLSQTEQAL
+185 ALLSQTEQDL

-243 AEDTLTL
+243 AEDTLTV

-255 ETRDDL
+255 QTRDDL

-273 QTDAK
+273 QTDAE

-287 ADTASVQSELSALL
+287 ADTASVQA
-301 AAKLAAENEAA
+301 
-312 LRLTEAQQRAALL
+312 
-325 AATQE
+325 
-330 TRDDL
+330 
-335 NARLAQALL
+335 
-344 DLEQTDAKLGALQDR
+344 
-359 VDADTASVQSELSAL
+359 ELSAL

-400 EANEELSLVETQSA
+400 EANEELSVVEAQSA

-441 DAAAEADT
+441 DAAAEADA

-476 RRLEEAERKRLEA
+476 RSLEEAERKRLEA

-536 LSPDGEAE
+536 LSADGEAE

-559 PYGIDWVIRV
+559 PDGIDWVIRV
-569 DGHTDDLPLSGLGEF
+569 DGHTDDIPLSGLGEF

-605 LGLPPDRLT
+605 LGLPPDRLA

>member
-58 GAEFGALATAL
+58 GAEVGALSAAL

-76 DDLRLELGSLRAT
+76 DDLRVEVGSLRAT

-102 RIRDFEARVAAL
+102 RIRDFEAQVAAL
-114 LVQQSETQ
+114 LVQQSQTQ
-122 ARITS
+122 AQITV
-127 LQGENVQ
+127 LQGENTQ
-134 ILSEKEALDLALA
+134 ILSDKEALDLALA
-147 VARDEISA
+147 AARDEISA

-185 ALLSQTEQAL
+185 ALLGQTEQAL

-243 AEDTLTL
+243 AEDTLTV

-273 QTDAK
+273 QTDAE

-287 ADTASVQSELSALL
+287 ADAASVQAELSALL
-301 AAKLAAENEAA
+301 AAKLAAEN
-312 LRLTEAQQRAALL
+312 Q
-325 AATQE
+325 
-330 TRDDL
+330 
-335 NARLAQALL
+335 
-344 DLEQTDAKLGALQDR
+344 
-359 VDADTASVQSELSAL
+359 
-374 LAAKLAAENEAA
+374 AA

-400 EANEELSLVETQSA
+400 EANEELSVVEAQSA

-441 DAAAEADT
+441 DAAAEADA

-536 LSPDGEAE
+536 LSADGEAE

-559 PYGIDWVIRV
+559 PDGIDWVIRV
-569 DGHTDDLPLSGLGEF
+569 DGHTDDIPLSGLGEF

-605 LGLPPDRLT
+605 LGLPPDRLA